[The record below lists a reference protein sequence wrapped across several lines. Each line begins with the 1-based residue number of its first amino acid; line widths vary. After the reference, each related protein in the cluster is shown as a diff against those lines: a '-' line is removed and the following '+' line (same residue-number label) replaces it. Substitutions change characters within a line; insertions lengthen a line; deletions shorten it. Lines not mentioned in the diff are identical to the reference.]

1 MKTITQVEIYHEA
14 FKGYGPDG
22 DPETD
27 KPAYSYL
34 LCDLPESYRWL
45 EEHEPHNGCFRVNNA
60 VDGTGGWEGGWEYP
74 MVFKT
79 RSLSVGD
86 VVLVKIYKSED
97 LLGFDPGEGEH
108 LFDGYPLQS
117 VAWRCCTIGWETIDH
132 NVRVV
137 VDF

>member
-79 RSLSVGD
+79 LSL
-86 VVLVKIYKSED
+86 I
-97 LLGFDPGEGEH
+97 H
-108 LFDGYPLQS
+108 
-117 VAWRCCTIGWETIDH
+117 I
-132 NVRVV
+132 
-137 VDF
+137 